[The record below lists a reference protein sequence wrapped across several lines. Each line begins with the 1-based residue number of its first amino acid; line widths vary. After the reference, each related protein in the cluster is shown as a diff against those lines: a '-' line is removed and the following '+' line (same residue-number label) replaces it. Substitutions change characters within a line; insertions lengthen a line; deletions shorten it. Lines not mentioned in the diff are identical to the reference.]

1 MTATTPKPRNVAD
14 IKSTLLNIALT
25 SHYECFF
32 NIPQEVNTFLSQ
44 SSIVGSQADL
54 LTMSC
59 CEATLPGSQLNTHEL
74 NNDFTGVTNRHAYRR
89 LYDDRADFTFY
100 VNNEYRQIFLFE
112 RWLQFIAGE
121 QIATAPQ
128 RNTFYRVK
136 YPEQYKTDI
145 FITKFERT
153 AKNQTGRKS
162 NSSSSSSS
170 SYTGSKLYYSFYNA
184 FPISIASMPV
194 SYESSSLL
202 KCTVSFTYDR
212 YVASNKSEPSVSGD
226 PTGAQTATGVPNSSG
241 NYNPTG
247 PITPETQAAI
257 NAGFASNLNLG
268 NLSAGT
274 LTNTNFDPTPTVQA
288 PPPTVQAPLP
298 DPLVQGG
305 TAVA

>member
-1 MTATTPKPRNVAD
+1 MDATTPKPRNVAD
-14 IKSTLLNIALT
+14 INSTLLNIAIT
-25 SHYECFF
+25 SHYECYFS
-32 NIPQEVNTFLSQ
+32 IPTEVTSFLTQ

-59 CEATLPGSQLNTHEL
+59 CEATLPGSNLATHEL

-100 VNNEYRQIFLFE
+100 VNDKYTQIFLFE

-121 QIATAPQ
+121 QIATAAQ

-136 YPEQYKTDI
+136 YPTQYKTDI

-153 AKNQTGRKS
+153 AKNSTGRKS
-162 NSSSSSSS
+162 SSSSSSSS

-184 FPISIASMPV
+184 FPISITSMPV

-202 KCTVSFTYDR
+202 RCTISFAYDR
-212 YVASNKSEPSVSGD
+212 YVASNTSPQQSTPGSTTEPA
-226 PTGAQTATGVPNSSG
+226 GAQTAAGVPNPST

-247 PITPETQAAI
+247 PITPDTQAAI
-257 NAGFASNLNLG
+257 NAGFAGNLNLG

-274 LTNTNFDPTPTVQA
+274 LTNTNFNPTPTL
-288 PPPTVQAPLP
+288 QAPLP

>member
-1 MTATTPKPRNVAD
+1 MTATAPRPRNVAD

-32 NIPQEVNTFLSQ
+32 NIPPEVTSFLTQ

-59 CEATLPGSQLNTHEL
+59 CEATLPGSNLATREL

-121 QIATAPQ
+121 QIATAAQ
-128 RNTFYRVK
+128 RNAFYRVK
-136 YPEQYKTDI
+136 YPTQYKTDI

-153 AKNQTGRKS
+153 AKNQTGRS
-162 NSSSSSSS
+162 TNTSSASSS

-212 YVASNKSEPSVSGD
+212 YIASNTSTQKSTLGSTTEPA
-226 PTGAQTATGVPNSSG
+226 GAQTATGVPN
-241 NYNPTG
+241 PF
-247 PITPETQAAI
+247 TPETQAAI
-257 NAGFASNLNLG
+257 NAGFAGNLNLG

-274 LTNTNFDPTPTVQA
+274 LTNTNFNPT
-288 PPPTVQAPLP
+288 PTVQAPLP